1 MPSPAIST
9 WGTTLKF
16 FVAAADVGHMD
27 SLGATMLAARI
38 RARVRIGQTI
48 ELLSDSTEHSNLKR
62 GALGL
67 VSGFSRDGKV
77 VVTWDDGLVAIL
89 DPSLENYERI
99 GSSAPTQT
107 VSAA

>member
-1 MPSPAIST
+1 
-9 WGTTLKF
+9 
-16 FVAAADVGHMD
+16 
-27 SLGATMLAARI
+27 MLAARI

-48 ELLSDSTEHSNLKR
+48 ELLSDSTEHPSLKR

-77 VVTWDDGLVAIL
+77 VVNWDDGLVAIL

-99 GSSAPTQT
+99 GSSAHTQT
-107 VSAA
+107 ISAA

>member
-1 MPSPAIST
+1 M
-9 WGTTLKF
+9 
-16 FVAAADVGHMD
+16 AAADVGYMD

-48 ELLSDSTEHSNLKR
+48 ELLSDSTEHTNLKR

-77 VVTWDDGLVAIL
+77 VVNWDDGLVAIL

-99 GSSAPTQT
+99 GSPAHTQT

>member
-1 MPSPAIST
+1 
-9 WGTTLKF
+9 
-16 FVAAADVGHMD
+16 
-27 SLGATMLAARI
+27 MLAARI

-48 ELLSDSTEHSNLKR
+48 ELLSDSVEHANLKR
-62 GALGL
+62 GALGV

-77 VVTWDDGLVAIL
+77 VVTWDDGLTAIL

-99 GSSAPTQT
+99 GSVSTQA

>member
-1 MPSPAIST
+1 
-9 WGTTLKF
+9 
-16 FVAAADVGHMD
+16 
-27 SLGATMLAARI
+27 MLAARI

-48 ELLSDSTEHSNLKR
+48 GLLSDSTEHPNLKR
-62 GALGL
+62 GALGV

-77 VVTWDDGLVAIL
+77 VVTWDDGLTAIL

-99 GSSAPTQT
+99 GSVSTQA

>member
-1 MPSPAIST
+1 
-9 WGTTLKF
+9 
-16 FVAAADVGHMD
+16 
-27 SLGATMLAARI
+27 MLAARI
-38 RARVRIGQTI
+38 RARVRIGQRI
-48 ELLSDSTEHSNLKR
+48 ELLSDSTEHPNLKR

-99 GSSAPTQT
+99 ASSALSQT

>member
-1 MPSPAIST
+1 
-9 WGTTLKF
+9 
-16 FVAAADVGHMD
+16 
-27 SLGATMLAARI
+27 MLAARI

-48 ELLSDSTEHSNLKR
+48 ELLSDSAEHANLKR

-99 GSSAPTQT
+99 GLRHTPRPSRPPDNPRSGGGRRQEK
-107 VSAA
+107 AARLRS